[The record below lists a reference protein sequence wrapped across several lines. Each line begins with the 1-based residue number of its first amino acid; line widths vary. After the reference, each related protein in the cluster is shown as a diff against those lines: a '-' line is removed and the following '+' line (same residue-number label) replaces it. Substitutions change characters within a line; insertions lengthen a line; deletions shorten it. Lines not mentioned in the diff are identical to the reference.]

1 MVKYL
6 VCGHVIWIVIVVLRV
21 VAVVVVLGQDVQG
34 VRQLRALRPY
44 TSEKVNKGSFQLWGE
59 KY

>member
-1 MVKYL
+1 MIKYL

-44 TSEKVNKGSFQLWGE
+44 TSEKAIKQSFNFGAR